1 MPQQLTMFSA
11 DRETQKRLGAYYTDE
26 LVADLLVAWAVRQPT
41 DCVMDPGFGAG
52 VFLWSACKR
61 IPALRCTP
69 SRQVSGLEIDS
80 RAQSA
85 TAHELLKE

>member
-41 DCVMDPGFGAG
+41 DCVIDPGFGAG
-52 VFLWSACKR
+52 VFSS
-61 IPALRCTP
+61 LRLCANCG
-69 SRQVSGLEIDS
+69 SRRKSV
-80 RAQSA
+80 RA
-85 TAHELLKE
+85 TMGPGN